1 MIDMSIKRRI
11 GAILK
16 RNDIIIAALL
26 VIVAIIC
33 AIVMQ
38 VFVKKDG
45 NVAVVSIDGQVYKEL
60 SLNVNTELEINEA
73 NGVDGYNI
81 LVIDNGYA
89 YMKDADCVNKICV
102 HQGKINKVGETIV
115 CLPHKVVIEIK
126 GETTELDGV
135 AQ

>member
-1 MIDMSIKRRI
+1 MIDMSIKQRI

>member
-126 GETTELDGV
+126 GETTELDGI